1 MSIYPWRFDCLL
13 ICMPLWLILSLL
25 YFTRFFIILIHLL
38 ALVFQLTVILKHL
51 VTVTII
57 YYYFCWT
64 SNPRLDLQVLYLHTH
79 LNCLRL
85 FIGVA
90 SYLNSCYGNFIISFF
105 PFDYDSKGRCNKTVS
120 LYAPKFSVMDFCSHG
135 IFHNSC

>member
-1 MSIYPWRFDCLL
+1 MSIYPWCFDCLL
-13 ICMPLWLILSLL
+13 ICMSLWLIVSLL
-25 YFTRFFIILIHLL
+25 YFTRCFIILIHLL
-38 ALVFQLTVILKHL
+38 ALVFQHTVFLKQIWQL
-51 VTVTII
+51 SYII
-57 YYYFCWT
+57 IFCWT

-90 SYLNSCYGNFIISFF
+90 SYLNGCYGNIHILFF
-105 PFDYDSKGRCNKTVS
+105 PFDYDSKRCCNKTVS
-120 LYAPKFSVMDFCSHG
+120 ENAPKFSVMDFCSHG